1 MKEILLSFLTEK
13 GASAYRKIT
22 AEGDKQSWK
31 DKKISNAVA
40 TDEVVSKNPLVV
52 RIRVKINWLAV
63 QVKLDEQTVLA
74 LEKHGAKK
82 DKDFTIEV
90 R

>member
-1 MKEILLSFLTEK
+1 MKEILLNFLTEK

-22 AEGDKQSWK
+22 ADGDKQSWK
-31 DKKISNAVA
+31 DKKIAKSVA
-40 TDEVVSKNPLVV
+40 EDEVVSENPLVV

-63 QVKLDEQTVLA
+63 QVKLDEQTVMA
-74 LEKHGAKK
+74 LEKKGAKK